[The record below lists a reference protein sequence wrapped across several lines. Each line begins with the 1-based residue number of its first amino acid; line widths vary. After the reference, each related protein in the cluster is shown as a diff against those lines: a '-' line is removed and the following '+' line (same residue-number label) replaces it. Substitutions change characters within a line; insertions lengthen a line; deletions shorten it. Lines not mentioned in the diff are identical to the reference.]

1 MIDVINSGRT
11 LEYLKRTTSPGGK
24 SGKTSQ
30 EKSMERFE
38 RDVFYEQA
46 LRGGTFDEAKKRV
59 IEQKEKSKSQGS
71 INLYVDGEE

>member
-1 MIDVINSGRT
+1 
-11 LEYLKRTTSPGGK
+11 
-24 SGKTSQ
+24 
-30 EKSMERFE
+30 MERFE